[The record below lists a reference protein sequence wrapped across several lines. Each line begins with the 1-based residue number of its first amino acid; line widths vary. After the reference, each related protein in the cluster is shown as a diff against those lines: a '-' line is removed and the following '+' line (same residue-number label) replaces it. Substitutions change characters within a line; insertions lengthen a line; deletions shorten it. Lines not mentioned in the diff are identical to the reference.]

1 FQSFWSQGIPVV
13 VSKCLNKITLTD
25 VGKEFF
31 IRCYGFHRVRLV
43 DCCGEKQDKKVSL
56 AEFLSD
62 FGRPRSPNDT
72 IWKLKDWPPSE
83 DLQTVLGELHDQM
96 ELTVPVPDM
105 TRADGVHNF
114 PSYFATNANK
124 ADLGPKMY
132 LAYASQRVG
141 KHIGSTFLHKDVTSA
156 YNIALDVAESPT
168 GEPGHALWHLWPSWA
183 SPMLEEFMVEQKL
196 VSPND
201 GNPIHTQ
208 SVYLTE
214 SQIEAFSTRYEV
226 KPFVI
231 RQRKGDAVF
240 IPPGCPHQVMPKTI
254 CSPSPA
260 HFSL

>member
-1 FQSFWSQGIPVV
+1 M
-13 VSKCLNKITLTD
+13 C
-25 VGKEFF
+25 
-31 IRCYGFHRVRLV
+31 CYR
-43 DCCGEKQDKKVSL
+43 Q
-56 AEFLSD
+56 
-62 FGRPRSPNDT
+62 
-72 IWKLKDWPPSE
+72 DWPPSE

-124 ADLGPKMY
+124 ADLGGSISLCTSLTDKSDSDLLIGPKMY